1 MRNGKRIILAVLGIT
16 TAALGIKYYLSVRNA
31 DAIPVEAAMVKNS
44 EWDKIISET
53 ANRTHIGLVVD
64 GKHIN
69 IDSRDIFMNSSKKI
83 MINSEVLRD
92 IFACSVSV
100 SSEEHIVIEKS
111 NTKIILDCKQD
122 GAVVNGIYHNSD
134 VRPAV
139 LDNIIYIPGSV
150 FENYFSYEYKWNYK
164 ENQAVFSNTRPDEK
178 IYPFAYDYRSDGR
191 IIRVKNQ
198 ADLGTCWAFA
208 SLTAL
213 ETSLMP
219 EHIYDFSEDHMSCHN
234 GYNLSQS
241 EGGEY
246 NMSMAYLAS
255 WKGPVLEEEDPYGD
269 GISPDG
275 LTSHLHVQEMQ
286 IIPSKDLDG
295 IKKAVFLYG
304 GVQSSLYMSAYDSYG
319 NSSSSYNS
327 DNYSY
332 CYIGKEKANHDV
344 VIVGWDDSYSAA
356 NFSTEPEGDGA
367 FICVNSWGEEFGD
380 KGYFYVSYYDSCI
393 GVHNLVYTRIESS
406 DNYDNIY
413 QSDLCGWIGQLG
425 YNREY
430 AYFANAYTSMGNEL
444 LEAVG
449 FYATAPGT
457 SYEIFVVE
465 DFQGNSSF
473 ANKKPV
479 ASGSLGNGGYYT
491 IRLDEKIFIPAGKK
505 YAVVVYINTPGATK
519 PIAIEYRGGASTA
532 TVDLSDGEGY
542 ISLHGNNWERV
553 EDTQRCNICLKAYTR
568 NISVSNTH

>member
-44 EWDKIISET
+44 EWDKIISQT

-69 IDSRDIFMNSSKKI
+69 IDPRDIFMNSSKKI

-139 LDNIIYIPGSV
+139 LDNIIYIPASV

-241 EGGEY
+241 EGG
-246 NMSMAYLAS
+246 
-255 WKGPVLEEEDPYGD
+255 G
-269 GISPDG
+269 
-275 LTSHLHVQEMQ
+275 
-286 IIPSKDLDG
+286 
-295 IKKAVFLYG
+295 
-304 GVQSSLYMSAYDSYG
+304 
-319 NSSSSYNS
+319 
-327 DNYSY
+327 
-332 CYIGKEKANHDV
+332 
-344 VIVGWDDSYSAA
+344 
-356 NFSTEPEGDGA
+356 
-367 FICVNSWGEEFGD
+367 
-380 KGYFYVSYYDSCI
+380 
-393 GVHNLVYTRIESS
+393 
-406 DNYDNIY
+406 
-413 QSDLCGWIGQLG
+413 
-425 YNREY
+425 
-430 AYFANAYTSMGNEL
+430 
-444 LEAVG
+444 
-449 FYATAPGT
+449 
-457 SYEIFVVE
+457 
-465 DFQGNSSF
+465 
-473 ANKKPV
+473 
-479 ASGSLGNGGYYT
+479 
-491 IRLDEKIFIPAGKK
+491 
-505 YAVVVYINTPGATK
+505 
-519 PIAIEYRGGASTA
+519 
-532 TVDLSDGEGY
+532 
-542 ISLHGNNWERV
+542 
-553 EDTQRCNICLKAYTR
+553 
-568 NISVSNTH
+568 